1 MVSGTI
7 SLPSSG
13 CFSPFPHG
21 TRSLSVSREYLA
33 LPDGIRAGFLVSRVT
48 QDTTKPHLDSN
59 TGLSPSLTELSRSFF
74 SQSEYYAVVLQPRSC
89 IATAPVWALPR
100 SLATTGG
107 IISLFSLPRGTKM
120 FQFPRFASLP
130 QGSDDRPSDGR
141 VVPFGNLRVRGHLHL
156 TGAYR
161 SLSRPS
167 SPP

>member
-33 LPDGIRAGFLVSRVT
+33 F
-48 QDTTKPHLDSN
+48 HLDSN
-59 TGLSPSLTELSRSFF
+59 TGLSPSVTELSRSFF

-120 FQFPRFASLP
+120 FQFPRFASLR
-130 QGSDDRPSDGR
+130 QRSDDRPSDGR

>member
-33 LPDGIRAGFLVSRVT
+33 LPDGPGGFAQDSSCPALLRIPLSLV
-48 QDTTKPHLDSN
+48 
-59 TGLSPSLTELSRSFF
+59 TELSRSFF
-74 SQSEYYAVVLQPRSC
+74 SQSEYYGVVLQPRSC